1 MVHKLRCLS
10 TQQTNTLYQ
19 LLSKKVLTIIMSAIL
34 REPQKKSGNI
44 VVEFFIK
51 ENTKQLVPNKDRTS
65 RKLT

>member
-19 LLSKKVLTIIMSAIL
+19 LLSKKILTIIMSAIL